1 MSKIKVLPENI
12 ANKIAAGEVVQRPAS
27 VLKELMENSIDAGAD
42 NIEVLIKAAGKT
54 LIQVVD
60 NGIGMSEEDA
70 VASLQRHSTSKI
82 NSIEDLEKIETF
94 GFRGEALSSISSV
107 AKIEMKTSTEEE
119 LGTIL
124 TSDDEAQI
132 KTTKGKVPKGTSIAV
147 KNIFYIL
154 LVDENSLNHIQLN

>member
-1 MSKIKVLPENI
+1 MKVITNMSKIKVLPENI

-82 NSIEDLEKIETF
+82 NSIEDLERIETF

-132 KTTKGKVPKGTSIAV
+132 KTPENITAPAGT
-147 KNIFYIL
+147 Y
-154 LVDENSLNHIQLN
+154 